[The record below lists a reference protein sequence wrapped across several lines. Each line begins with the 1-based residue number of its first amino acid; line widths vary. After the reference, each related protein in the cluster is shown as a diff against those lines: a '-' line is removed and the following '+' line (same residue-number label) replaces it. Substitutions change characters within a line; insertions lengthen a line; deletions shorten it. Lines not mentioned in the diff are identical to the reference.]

1 MYEKKMTAT
10 VLNVSK
16 GDRPYVV
23 ARVSEGKLWFWGRWD
38 DYDKALEVAKEIDGV
53 VLIDEV

>member
-1 MYEKKMTAT
+1 MDEKKMTAT

-16 GDRPYVV
+16 GDSPYVV
-23 ARVSEGKLWFWGRWD
+23 ARVSEGKLWYWGRWD

>member
-1 MYEKKMTAT
+1 MDEKKMTAI

-23 ARVSEGKLWFWGRWD
+23 ARVSEGKLWYWGRWD

>member
-38 DYDKALEVAKEIDGV
+38 DYDKALEGV
-53 VLIDEV
+53 LLLDL

>member
-1 MYEKKMTAT
+1 MDEKKMTAT

-23 ARVSEGKLWFWGRWD
+23 ARVSEGQLWYWGRWD
-38 DYDKALEVAKEIDGV
+38 DYDKALEVAKEIEGV

>member
-1 MYEKKMTAT
+1 MDEKKMTAT

-16 GDRPYVV
+16 GDMPYVV
-23 ARVSEGKLWFWGRWD
+23 ARVSEGKLWYWGRWD

>member
-1 MYEKKMTAT
+1 MDEKKMTAT

-23 ARVSEGKLWFWGRWD
+23 ARVSEGKLWYWGRWD
-38 DYDKALEVAKEIDGV
+38 DYDKALGVAKEIDGV

>member
-1 MYEKKMTAT
+1 MDEKKMTAT

-23 ARVSEGKLWFWGRWD
+23 ARVSEGKLWYWGRWD

-53 VLIDEV
+53 ILIDEV